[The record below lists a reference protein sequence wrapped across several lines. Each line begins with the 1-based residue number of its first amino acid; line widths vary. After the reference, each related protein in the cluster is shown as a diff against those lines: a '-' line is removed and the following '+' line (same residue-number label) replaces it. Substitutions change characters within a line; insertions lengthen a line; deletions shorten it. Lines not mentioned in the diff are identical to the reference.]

1 MGRGFAVA
9 ARLASCAALAALVLG
24 AGGGAA
30 ATSSAPRVTVFGDS
44 IADALAYVPEA
55 RTFLGEGLDLRLEL
69 APCRKLVPIG
79 CPYMGSRPPSV
90 LDLVQTSSLLQ
101 LGNIVVVDVGYND
114 PANNYDTDMA
124 QVVSALLDRG
134 VGHIVWVTMR
144 EQNDD
149 YRTINAVIRGAPARW
164 PQLEVADWES
174 ASRGHDWFNVDGLH
188 LNAAGALGLAKLL
201 RPYILSACGAA
212 CQGSGPA
219 PPHAPR
225 STRRPSLRGTPVVGR
240 TLTCLPGSWTGPRPI
255 VFSYRWL
262 RNGKVLAGAIK
273 RSRKLRLADGRRLV
287 ACRVWASN
295 ATGATKATSKP
306 VRVRSAA

>member
-1 MGRGFAVA
+1 MGRGFAVG
-9 ARLASCAALAALVLG
+9 ARLASCAALAALVLA

-30 ATSSAPRVTVFGDS
+30 TTSAPRVTVFGDS
-44 IADALAYVPEA
+44 IAGALDYVPEA
-55 RTFLGEGLDLRLEL
+55 RAFLGEGLDLRLEL

-79 CPYMGSRPPSV
+79 CAYMGSRPPSV
-90 LDLVQTSSLLQ
+90 LDLVQGSSLLQ

-124 QVVSALLDRG
+124 QVVNALLDRG
-134 VGHIVWVTMR
+134 VGHIIWVTMR

-149 YRTINAVIRGAPARW
+149 YRTINSVIRAAPARW

-174 ASRGHDWFNVDGLH
+174 ASRGHDWFNEDGLH
-188 LNAAGALGLAKLL
+188 LNAGGALGLAKLL

-219 PPHAPR
+219 PAQAPR
-225 STRRPSLRGTPVVGR
+225 STRRPHLRGTAVVGH
-240 TLTCLPGSWTGPRPI
+240 TLTCLPGSWMGPRPI

-262 RNGKVLAGAIK
+262 RSGKVLAGAIG
-273 RSRKLRLADGRRLV
+273 RSRKLRAADAGKLI

-295 ATGATKATSKP
+295 ATGATKATSKSE
-306 VRVRSAA
+306 RVRSSA

>member
-1 MGRGFAVA
+1 MRRGFAVA
-9 ARLASCAALAALVLG
+9 ARLASCAGLAALLLG
-24 AGGGAA
+24 AGGEAA
-30 ATSSAPRVTVFGDS
+30 ATTGPRVTVFGDS
-44 IADALAYVPEA
+44 IADAIDYVPEA
-55 RTFLGEGLDLRLEL
+55 RAFLGEGLDLRLEL

-90 LDLVQTSSLLQ
+90 LDLVQGSSLLQ

-124 QVVSALLDRG
+124 QVVRALLDRG

-149 YRTINAVIRGAPARW
+149 YRTINAVIRAAPARW

-174 ASRGHDWFNVDGLH
+174 ASRGQDWFNVDGLH
-188 LNAAGALGLAKLL
+188 LNAAGALGLAKFL

-212 CQGSGPA
+212 CQSSGP
-219 PPHAPR
+219 PPGQAPR
-225 STRRPSLRGTPVVGR
+225 SARRPSLRGTPVVGH
-240 TLTCLPGSWTGPRPI
+240 TLTCLAGSWTGPRPI

-262 RNGKVLAGAIK
+262 RNGRVIARAVEH
-273 RSRKLRLADGRRLV
+273 SRRLRAADTGRLV

-295 ATGATKATSKP
+295 ATGATKATSRSL
-306 VRVRSAA
+306 RVRGVP

>member
-1 MGRGFAVA
+1 MRRVLAVG
-9 ARLASCAALAALVLG
+9 ARLASCAALAAVVLG

-30 ATSSAPRVTVFGDS
+30 AESAPRVTVFGDS
-44 IADALAYVPEA
+44 IADVLEYVPEA
-55 RTFLGEGLDLRLEL
+55 RAFLGDGLDLRLEL

-90 LDLVQTSSLLQ
+90 LDLVQASSLLQ
-101 LGNIVVVDVGYND
+101 LGSIVVVDVGYND

-124 QVVSALLDRG
+124 QVVEALLDRG

-149 YRTINAVIRGAPARW
+149 YRTINAVIRAARARW

-212 CQGSGPA
+212 CQSSGAAPA
-219 PPHAPR
+219 HAPR
-225 STRRPSLRGTPVVGR
+225 IVRRPSLRGTAVVGH
-240 TLTCLPGSWTGPRPI
+240 TLRCLPGYWKGPRPI

-262 RNGKVLAGAIK
+262 RNGKVLAGALE
-273 RSRKLRLADGRRLV
+273 RSRKLRTADAGRLI

-295 ATGATKATSKP
+295 ATGATRATSRP
-306 VRVRSAA
+306 ARVHSAA